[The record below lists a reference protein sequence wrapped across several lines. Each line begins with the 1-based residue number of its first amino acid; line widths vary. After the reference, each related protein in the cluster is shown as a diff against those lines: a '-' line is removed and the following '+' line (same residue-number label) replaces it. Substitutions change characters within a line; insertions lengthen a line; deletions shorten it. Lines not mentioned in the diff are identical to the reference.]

1 MAQWLRTLT
10 TLSEGP
16 EFKSQQPR
24 GGSQT
29 SIRDLT
35 PSPGASE
42 DIYSVLRYNNKSI
55 FKKRGTGEMAQW
67 VRAPDCSSKGQEF
80 KSQQPHGGS

>member
-55 FKKRGTGEMAQW
+55 FKK
-67 VRAPDCSSKGQEF
+67 KGDW
-80 KSQQPHGGS
+80 